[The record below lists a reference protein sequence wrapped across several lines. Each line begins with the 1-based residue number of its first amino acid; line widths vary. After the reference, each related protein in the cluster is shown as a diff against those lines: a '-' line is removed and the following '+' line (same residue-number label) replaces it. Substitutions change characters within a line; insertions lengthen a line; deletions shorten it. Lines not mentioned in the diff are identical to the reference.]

1 MQFTIPGRPVPK
13 SRPRSGQGRVYTPSR
28 TREYEQVV
36 KLKAA
41 EACKKPLQGEV
52 WVAARF
58 YFRDKKHGDID
69 NYIKSIF
76 DGIQGVCFQDD
87 RQVTVLEASI
97 NQTEGSE
104 RAEVEV
110 GEIST

>member
-13 SRPRSGQGRVYTPSR
+13 SRPRSGKGKVYTPAR
-28 TREYEQVV
+28 TREYEQAVRFT
-36 KLKAA
+36 ASA
-41 EACKKPLQGEV
+41 SCQKPLQGEV

-58 YFRDKKHGDID
+58 YFHDKKHGDID

-87 RQVTVLEASI
+87 RQVVVLEASI
-97 NQTEGSE
+97 NQTKGNE

-110 GEIST
+110 GEI